1 MEPINQVALMHFIN
15 RFDAGKQLAARLEK
29 YRNDPKA
36 IVLALPRGGVE
47 TGYEVAKGLH
57 LPLDITCPRKIGA
70 PSNPEFAIGAITET
84 GEGILHEDVIA
95 ALYVSKEYLAKTMA
109 EEKETAQKRLQSYRK
124 GRPARELKGKTVLL
138 VDDGL
143 ATGATMQ
150 AAIASVKKE
159 GAGKIVL
166 AVPVA
171 PPHTLSKFHGDA
183 DDIVCLMTPPGFY
196 AVGQFYDDFAP
207 VNDQEVID
215 LLHHY
220 WDSNKPGK

>member
-1 MEPINQVALMHFIN
+1 MYFIN
-15 RFDAGKQLAARLEK
+15 RFDAGKQLAAKLSK
-29 YRNDPKA
+29 YRNDPKG

-47 TGYEVAKGLH
+47 TGLEVAKELN

-84 GEGILHEDVIA
+84 GEGILHEDVIES
-95 ALYVSKEYLAKTMA
+95 LGVSKEYVAKKIA
-109 EEKETAQKRLQSYRK
+109 EEKEIAEGRLELYRK
-124 GRPARELKGKTVLL
+124 GRPPRQLKGKTVLL

-159 GAGKIVL
+159 GAAKIVM
-166 AVPVA
+166 AIPVS
-171 PPHTLSKFHGDA
+171 PPHTLSKFRADV
-183 DDIVCLMTPPGFY
+183 DDIVCLSTPPGFY
-196 AVGQFYDDFAP
+196 AVGQFYRDFAS
-207 VNDQEVID
+207 VSDQEVIR

-220 WDSNKPGK
+220 WDTNKSGK